1 MAHDE
6 KMNKIVY
13 EAVNWNKSELAMTL
27 FNQQNTQFWLES
39 DISVSSDLP
48 TWRGFEYKETY
59 KKVLGG
65 LTLLD
70 TVQSNIGMNQIALH
84 TENLQEKSLY
94 TQFAFFEAIHAKSYS
109 RIFTTLCTNPEIDEI
124 FEWVK
129 NNKELQYKAKLVSE
143 YYDNIND
150 DESMYKAMF
159 ASVMLEN
166 VMFFSGFFYPLFL
179 AGQGLMKNSG
189 EIINYIIRDEALH
202 GVSVG
207 LFAQKLFEK
216 FTKEKQEEL
225 KVWGYDLLLKVYNN
239 ECKYTE
245 DIYAETGLSSEVK
258 KYIRY
263 NANKAMMN
271 LNWDLMFEDE
281 EINPIVLN
289 GINTQGS
296 TMDFF
301 SAKGLYTIAKVE
313 PITDETFNI
322 LDKLQ

>member
-1 MAHDE
+1 MHNLNE
-6 KMNKIVY
+6 IIY
-13 EAVNWNKSELAMTL
+13 EAVNWNKSELAMAL

-39 DISVSSDLP
+39 DVNTAADLP
-48 TWRGFEYKETY
+48 VWRSFEFKETY

-84 TENLQEKSLY
+84 TKNLQEKSLY

-109 RIFTTLCTNPEIDEI
+109 RIFTTLCTNSEVDEI

-129 NNKELQYKAKLVSE
+129 ENKELQYKAELVSK
-143 YYDNIND
+143 YYDNIRD

-207 LFAQKLFEK
+207 LFAQRLFDT
-216 FTKEKQEEL
+216 FSKEKQDEL
-225 KVWGYDLLLKVYNN
+225 KVWGYELLLDIYNN
-239 ECKYTE
+239 ECRYTE
-245 DIYAETGLSSEVK
+245 DIYAETGLSAEVK

-271 LNWDLMFEDE
+271 LNWDLMFDE
-281 EINPIVLN
+281 EEVNPIVLN

-301 SAKGLYTIAKVE
+301 SAKGIYTIAKVE
-313 PITDETFNI
+313 PITDDTFDVLKRVKI
-322 LDKLQ
+322 K